1 MATRKQRRRREK
13 SFRHEYGFVIEDE
26 EGNEVELDRSELRA
40 AKATPEKANANA
52 KGKPDP
58 KAKPR
63 REARDPDPPSWR
75 RSARRGM
82 IWSPATVLLSII
94 VFRSASVP
102 VRVVIGLVYAAA
114 FVPMTYWIDGFVY
127 RRHER
132 RKLGSPPRSGRGR

>member
-13 SFRHEYGFVIEDE
+13 SFRHEYGFVVEDE

-40 AKATPEKANANA
+40 AKATPEKAKV
-52 KGKPDP
+52 KGKPDS

-63 REARDPDPPSWR
+63 RAARDPDPPSWR

-102 VRVVIGLVYAAA
+102 ARVAIGLVYAAA
-114 FVPMTYWIDGFVY
+114 FIPMTYWIDGFVY